1 MQKIY
6 TLFLFLLSATIVSA
20 QIDQLT
26 TGPGYSQM
34 AFYSLQD
41 GQVDAHDHTSWDIAF
56 DVFSQRSAGIFVN
69 EGVGSS
75 QSTALPVVELYRT
88 DSISFAA
95 VRDTLAIG
103 ERLHNPER
111 TWSEGAFNTIKS
123 PQNPLDFGWGIYEP
137 TTNQVMG
144 GPIYVIKLRDGT
156 YRKIRMDALANGAYS
171 FTYANLAGT
180 DSTTQVLN
188 RQDYAG
194 KTLAYFSFETESF
207 LDLEPESWDLLY
219 TRYTTP
225 LDDGEGNILQYI
237 VTGILLGRNVEVAVA
252 DSVDPV
258 TVTPAAYDD
267 SYTDSLAVIGHEWKL
282 FDLNTFQWSMD
293 DDLVFFIKS
302 STDSLWKIQFIDFE
316 GASTGT
322 ATLEKTLLG
331 TLTTTTQDE
340 LKQIFSYN
348 IFPNPTVSDFTLTYQ
363 LEEPVKQAEV
373 TIYDISGQQVYSR
386 ELKSQPGLNVK
397 ILSPELAAGLYFV
410 QLKLDQH
417 MLNQRLMVR
426 P

>member
-1 MQKIY
+1 MQKFY
-6 TLFLFLLSATIVSA
+6 TFFILLISATIVSA

-34 AFYSLQD
+34 AFYSLED
-41 GQVDAHDHTSWDIAF
+41 GQVEAHDHTSWDIAF
-56 DVFSQRSAGIFVN
+56 DVFSQRSAGVFVN

-75 QSTALPVVELYRT
+75 QTSALPVVALYRT

-95 VRDTLAIG
+95 VRDTNAIG
-103 ERLHNPER
+103 ERLHNPDR

-123 PQNPLDFGWGIYEP
+123 TQNPLDFGWGTYEP

-156 YRKIRMDALANGAYS
+156 YRKIRIDALANGEYS
-171 FTYANLAGT
+171 FTYANLDGT
-180 DSTTQVLN
+180 DSTVQVLN
-188 RQDYAG
+188 RQDYVG

-225 LDDGEGNILQYI
+225 LVDGEGNILQYN
-237 VTGILLGRNVEVAVA
+237 VTGILLGRNVEAAVA
-252 DSVDPV
+252 DNVDPA
-258 TVTPAAYDD
+258 TVTPDAYED

-293 DDLVFFIKS
+293 EDLVFFIKS
-302 STDSLWKIQFIDFE
+302 SKDSLWRVQFIDFE

-331 TLTTTTQDE
+331 TLTTSTQNE
-340 LKQIFSYN
+340 LKHAFSYN
-348 IFPNPTVSDFTLTYQ
+348 IFPNPTVSSFTLAYQ
-363 LEEPVKQAEV
+363 LDEPVNDAEV
-373 TIYDISGQQVYSR
+373 AIYDVNGQRVYKR
-386 ELKSQPGLNVK
+386 ELQSQHGLNVK
-397 ILSPELAAGLYFV
+397 VLSPDLAAGLYFV
-410 QLKLDQH
+410 QLKLGQH
-417 MLNQRLMVR
+417 LLNQKLIVR
-426 P
+426 S